1 MLNAVLFSVFM
12 LSVAAPFGLIA
23 LLCQQ
28 LLNRT
33 DVKNQHLS
41 TAFIL
46 NFADETKD

>member
-1 MLNAVLFSVFM
+1 MLNVVLLSVFM
-12 LSVAAPFGLIA
+12 LSVAAPLGLIA

-33 DVKNQHLS
+33 DVKNQHLL

-46 NFADETKD
+46 HFADETQG